1 MIGSFLRT
9 PVARVVEP
17 TSRAL
22 LKWKVTPNQI
32 TVLGSMGTIA
42 TALIFFTAGNL
53 FWGTMVMLIFIFSDL
68 VDGTMARLGGISSRW
83 GAFLDS
89 TTDRIVDA
97 ALIGSVTYF
106 LYTESDSLQVVS
118 WFALAGG
125 FLVSYVKARAEAA
138 GFSCEGGFAER
149 TERTIILLVATGFA
163 GLGVDYVLAVGIWLL
178 AITSYIT
185 VASRVFQVWKQ
196 R

>member
-1 MIGSFLRT
+1 MIGSFLRR

-22 LKWKVTPNQI
+22 LQKKITPNQVTI
-32 TVLGSMGTIA
+32 LGSAGTVA
-42 TALIFFTAGNL
+42 TALLFFTRGNF

-68 VDGTMARLGGISSRW
+68 VDGTMARLGGITSRW

-89 TTDRIVDA
+89 TADRVVDS

-106 LYTESDSLQVVS
+106 LFTQNDSLQVVS

-125 FLVSYVKARAEAA
+125 FLVSYVKARAEAS
-138 GFSCEGGFAER
+138 GFTCEGGFAER

-163 GLGVDYVLAVGIWLL
+163 GLGVPYILAIGMWLL
-178 AITSYIT
+178 TITSSMT
-185 VASRVFQVWKQ
+185 VVTRVFQVWEQ